1 MSIKA
6 RVLCDNYVFL
16 DTGAIAEHGWSIF
29 LETPHGNYLFDT
41 GQGKAILNNARVF
54 AIDLSTIKAI
64 MLSHRHFDHT
74 GGLRDVLS
82 VVDNVAVYAHA
93 DIFKAAYHLRDGKLS
108 YIGVPFSQE
117 FLEGN
122 GATFYFNRGWKT
134 IAPGMEL
141 TGEIPRNTSFEIGED
156 KLIIK
161 TENGVAKDP
170 MIDDQ
175 SLVFTTEK
183 GLFIILGC
191 AHSGIINILNHI
203 IEHTGQSHIHTII
216 GGTHLGPLSE
226 DQLEQTI
233 TALKD
238 FDIEHIGV
246 SHCTGMIPSLRLAEE
261 FGDKFFFCHVGTEIE
276 V

>member
-1 MSIKA
+1 MA

-16 DTGAIAEHGWSIF
+16 DTGAIAEHGWSVF

-41 GQGKAILNNARVF
+41 GQGKAILNNARVYGV
-54 AIDLSTIKAI
+54 DLSSIKGI

-82 VVDNVAVYAHA
+82 VVDEVAVYAHA
-93 DIFKAAYHLRDGKLS
+93 DIFKAAYHFRNEKVS
-108 YIGVPFSQE
+108 YIGIPFSQE

-122 GATFYFNRGWKT
+122 GATFHFNRGWRT

-141 TGEIPRNTSFEIGED
+141 TGEIPRKTSFETGED
-156 KLIIK
+156 KLIVK
-161 TENGVAKDP
+161 TKDGVAKDP
-170 MIDDQ
+170 IIDDQ

-191 AHSGIINILNHI
+191 AHSGIINILNHV
-203 IEHTGQSHIHTII
+203 IEHTGESRIHTII
-216 GGTHLGPLSE
+216 GGTHLGPLGE
-226 DQLEQTI
+226 EQLEQTI
-233 TALKD
+233 SALKE
-238 FDIEHIGV
+238 FNIGRIGV
-246 SHCTGMIPSLRLAEE
+246 SHCTGMMTSLRLAQE
-261 FGDKFFFCHVGTEIE
+261 FGEKFFFCHVGTQVE